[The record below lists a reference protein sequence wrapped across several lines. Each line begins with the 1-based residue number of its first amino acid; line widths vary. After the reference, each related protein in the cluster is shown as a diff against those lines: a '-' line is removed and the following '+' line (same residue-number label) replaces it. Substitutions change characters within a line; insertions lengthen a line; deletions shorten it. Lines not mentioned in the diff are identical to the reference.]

1 MREKFITH
9 DEMDMIVES
18 ILVKAGMS
26 NTWQGEISRID
37 IDAIIEFE
45 YGLEIVWDNI
55 DSFDEDGIVLAAI
68 FPKHKRICMNET
80 QKARFNEN
88 MGTMNFSKA
97 HELGHWVLHVTDQ
110 QEYKWLTF
118 DELDTFYC
126 RSFSKNQSI
135 ERQADMFAASILM
148 PKHIICGA
156 IAELKKR
163 GYVNFVDLYKLKDIF
178 EVSIS
183 ALKARANELN
193 LLYITDKQIYFC
205 KADAAGQKSLF

>member
-1 MREKFITH
+1 MGEKFITH

-18 ILVKAGMS
+18 ILMKAGIS
-26 NTWQGEISRID
+26 NTWQGDISRID

-45 YGLEIVWDNI
+45 YGLEIIWKNI
-55 DSFDEDGIVLAAI
+55 DHFDKNWVVLAAI
-68 FPKHKRICMNET
+68 IPSRKLIYMNNA
-80 QKARFNEN
+80 QKGLFDKN

-110 QEYKWLTF
+110 QEYKRLPF

-156 IAELKKR
+156 ISELKKR

-183 ALKARANELN
+183 ALTARANELN
-193 LLYITDKQIYFC
+193 LLYITDKQIYLSG
-205 KADAAGQKSLF
+205 AAAAGQRSLF